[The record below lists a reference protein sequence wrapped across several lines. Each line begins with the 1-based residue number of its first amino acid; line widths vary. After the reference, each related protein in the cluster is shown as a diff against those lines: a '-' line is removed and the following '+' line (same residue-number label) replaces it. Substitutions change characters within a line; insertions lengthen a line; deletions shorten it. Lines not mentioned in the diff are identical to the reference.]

1 MNRVIFLDNLRY
13 LMVLLVV
20 VLHAAISYGNF
31 VPWWCIKDTG
41 SVFIDILLLALDS
54 FLMPILFFIAG
65 YFALP
70 SFRQKGSDP
79 FLRAK
84 FKRLGL
90 PVLIVVPLTSPTWAY
105 LYHYTRNGSS
115 YPVSFPEYWAA
126 YMKLAGDFH
135 IGVVKSIDHFNQSHL
150 WFMSLLLC
158 FFLGFSLVS
167 GRKNPS
173 MADSGAAERS
183 ERASG
188 RLILLILLIVG
199 VLSSLS
205 TYTAKMM
212 FAGPSNPQP
221 WISIGPLLLFQPE
234 RIIMYLLFFIMG
246 VMAFRQQWFTRSII
260 PGHAA
265 VWWGSA
271 LLFFFGVL
279 AVLKPLMDSFSE
291 EKLLIFVFLR
301 TFFCVWLLI
310 AFSKSAAG
318 KWNHA
323 SRISTRLAQNSYH
336 IYIVHFLVVILLQL
350 ALSYWTGGFVLVKFG
365 IVTTV
370 SIAVSYGV
378 SHYVIRP
385 YPKRSIAGIYTVF
398 ILVLMLTGHRG

>member
-1 MNRVIFLDNLRY
+1 MRRVIFLDNLRY

-31 VPWWCIKDTG
+31 VPWWCVKDTG

-54 FLMPILFFIAG
+54 FLMPVLYFIAG

-70 SFRQKGSDP
+70 SFQQKGVGR
-79 FLRAK
+79 FLQAK
-84 FKRLGL
+84 LTRLGL
-90 PVLIVVPLTSPTWAY
+90 PVLIVVPLISPTWAY
-105 LYHYTRNGSS
+105 LYHYTRNGAS
-115 YPVSFPEYWAA
+115 YPLTFPEYWAA
-126 YMKLAGDFH
+126 YMKRAGDFH
-135 IGVVKSIDHFNQSHL
+135 VGVIKSIDHFGQSHL

-158 FFLGFSLVS
+158 FFVGFALVA
-167 GRKNPS
+167 GRKNHTTTAPKMES
-173 MADSGAAERS
+173 RSADS
-183 ERASG
+183 SG
-188 RLILLILLIVG
+188 NSILLILLIVG
-199 VLSSLS
+199 VLSTLS
-205 TYTAKMM
+205 TFAAKLM

-246 VMAFRQQWFTRSII
+246 VTAFRQQWFTRSTI

-271 LLFFFGVL
+271 LLFFFSVL
-279 AVLKPLMDSFSE
+279 AILKPLMGNFSE
-291 EKLLIFVFLR
+291 GKLLVFVFFR

-310 AFSKSAAG
+310 AFSKSAAAR
-318 KWNHA
+318 WNQA

-336 IYIVHFLVVILLQL
+336 IYIVHFLIVILLQL
-350 ALSYWTGGFVLVKFG
+350 ALSYWPGGFVPVKFG
-365 IVTTV
+365 IVALV

-378 SHYVIRP
+378 SHYLIRP
-385 YPKRSIAGIYTVF
+385 YPKRSVAGIYTLF
-398 ILVLMLTGHRG
+398 IAVLVLTGYAG